1 MTNNRLKGFTYGAV
15 AAASYGMNPLFAL
28 PLYGAGMSVDS
39 VLFYR
44 YFFAVVMLGILMK
57 VKKQSFAL
65 KKTDI
70 FPLAVMGLLF
80 SFSSFFLF
88 ESYNYMDAGIA
99 STILFVYPVLVAIIM
114 AVFFHEKVSFIT
126 MFSIAL
132 AFTGI
137 SLLYEGG
144 DGKTLSMLG
153 VLFVILSSLTY
164 AIYIVGV
171 NRSSLKELPTAKLT
185 FYALLFGIS
194 IYVVRLDFCTALQ
207 PVPSPVLWAN
217 VLSLALFPTIISLVL
232 MTLSIHLI
240 GSTPCHIGG
249 AGTGD
254 GAVLRRSGVWRAAHF
269 AHHARRTDDTYCRNT
284 DNCGK
289 AVAAT
294 GEEAHRLKSGSFFC
308 RDKVFLPAIKRRI
321 AKSVVSLRHERR
333 YV

>member
-1 MTNNRLKGFTYGAV
+1 MTNERLKGFTYGAI

-28 PLYGAGMSVDS
+28 PLYGAGMNVDS

-44 YFFAVVMLGILMK
+44 YFFAIVMLGILMK

-70 FPLAVMGLLF
+70 LPLAVMGLLF

-99 STILFVYPVLVAIIM
+99 STILFVYPVMVAIIM

-144 DGKTLSMLG
+144 DGKTLNMLG

-171 NRSSLKELPTAKLT
+171 NRSTLKNLSTTKLT
-185 FYALLFGIS
+185 FYAILFGLSVYI
-194 IYVVRLDFCTALQ
+194 VRLNFLTDLQVIPTAWLWGDVLALAILPTAVSLVCTAL
-207 PVPSPVLWAN
+207 A
-217 VLSLALFPTIISLVL
+217 
-232 MTLSIHLI
+232 IHYI
-240 GSTPCHIGG
+240 GSTPTAILGALEPVTALFFGVLLFHEKLTPRLMVGILMIITAVTLIIIG
-249 AGTGD
+249 
-254 GAVLRRSGVWRAAHF
+254 
-269 AHHARRTDDTYCRNT
+269 
-284 DNCGK
+284 
-289 AVAAT
+289 
-294 GEEAHRLKSGSFFC
+294 KS
-308 RDKVFLPAIKRRI
+308 LIK
-321 AKSVVSLRHERR
+321 KMSMLLQVNKK
-333 YV
+333 

>member
-1 MTNNRLKGFTYGAV
+1 MEPSINKSGIFAPDFSERDTVMTNNRLKGFTYGAV

-65 KKTDI
+65 KKADI
-70 FPLAVMGLLF
+70 LPLAVMGLLF

-194 IYVVRLDFCTALQ
+194 IYVVRLDFARLCS
-207 PVPSPVLWAN
+207 PS
-217 VLSLALFPTIISLVL
+217 
-232 MTLSIHLI
+232 
-240 GSTPCHIGG
+240 
-249 AGTGD
+249 
-254 GAVLRRSGVWRAAHF
+254 LRR
-269 AHHARRTDDTYCRNT
+269 C
-284 DNCGK
+284 CGQM
-289 AVAAT
+289 
-294 GEEAHRLKSGSFFC
+294 SFRWLCFPLSFRWC
-308 RDKVFLPAIKRRI
+308 
-321 AKSVVSLRHERR
+321 
-333 YV
+333 

>member
-1 MTNNRLKGFTYGAV
+1 MELSINKSGIFAPDFSERDTVMTNDRLKGFTYGAV

-65 KKTDI
+65 KKADI
-70 FPLAVMGLLF
+70 LPLAVMGLLF

-185 FYALLFGIS
+185 FLCVALRHQHLCGASGLLHGF
-194 IYVVRLDFCTALQ
+194 AA
-207 PVPSPVLWAN
+207 VPSPVLWAN

-240 GSTPCHIGG
+240 GSTPAAILG
-249 AGTGD
+249 ALEPVTALFFGVVVFGEQLTPRIMLGVLMILT
-254 GAVLRRSGVWRAAHF
+254 AVTLIIAAKPLLQLV
-269 AHHARRTDDTYCRNT
+269 R
-284 DNCGK
+284 
-289 AVAAT
+289 
-294 GEEAHRLKSGSFFC
+294 
-308 RDKVFLPAIKRRI
+308 RRI
-321 AKSVVSLRHERR
+321 G
-333 YV
+333 

>member
-1 MTNNRLKGFTYGAV
+1 MELSINKSGIFAPDFSERDTVMTNDRLKGFTYGAV

-65 KKTDI
+65 KKADI
-70 FPLAVMGLLF
+70 LPLAVMGLLF

-207 PVPSPVLWAN
+207 PVSSPVLWAN

-240 GSTPCHIGG
+240 GSTPAAILG
-249 AGTGD
+249 ALEPVTALFFGVVVFGEQLTPRIMLGVLMILT
-254 GAVLRRSGVWRAAHF
+254 AVTLIIAAKPLLQLV
-269 AHHARRTDDTYCRNT
+269 R
-284 DNCGK
+284 
-289 AVAAT
+289 
-294 GEEAHRLKSGSFFC
+294 
-308 RDKVFLPAIKRRI
+308 RRI
-321 AKSVVSLRHERR
+321 G
-333 YV
+333 